1 MKKIKRLVAVALA
14 LLMILGSFST
24 VAFAANETD
33 GNGTTLSISTKIFRL
48 VNGAWVETEK
58 VKAGEQVMARVYVD
72 TDYYTNSG
80 SLLFFY
86 NNTFF
91 TDSFGTLQEQL
102 DINTD
107 YKGGDYGISGHFV
120 GSKSA
125 STVEKLMLNAGKID
139 SAFAAE
145 NDFIFVNYFFGS
157 NYKNQKL
164 DGSKW
169 LFQVPLTVTDAPVAE
184 KGIFQAIEA
193 TTLSADFPMGQ
204 INVPRGE
211 EDGFNSTNEAMDLWK
226 ATLNY
231 ENQPVELYKTPVS
244 VTFDAKSGKF
254 ANGDL
259 TKYFEGDAGDELVID
274 EPSRSNFK
282 FVGWKESG
290 ADDSTASKVV
300 AYPAQDT
307 TYEAVWESTTGSS
320 EVLGFRTEIYRQNE
334 NGEWIKTDRVKRGE
348 EVKARVFIDT
358 SYYTHAGDV
367 MFFYDKDFFEDT
379 LTENKNNSLKVNPN
393 ETAAHGTYGWF
404 VKVPATSVAVTR
416 QVNEGYIPQ
425 SLVDESIIYTMNYQ
439 FNPSTGNVLSG
450 DEWFAEFDLKVRA
463 DAPGGEYGDFY
474 ISENTLQ
481 NSTDRTKAYVN
492 IPLSSEGGKLI
503 DAKAMYLWNVN
514 ADVSSNPVTIDS
526 KVTLDANGGFFAD
539 GTNKKIIE
547 GFVGDPIDAG
557 TIPAVEKD
565 GAVFLGWVDA
575 SIAEPTEADV
585 VEIPSAIPHDD
596 LELKALWLEKIN
608 VTYVIGYGAADIIES
623 VVPGSTLV
631 APEDPANDD
640 YTFVGWSTDMTGATV
655 TGLPAVYPDVNT
667 TYYAIWVDKAE
678 ITYKFNNGD
687 EDLVEKV
694 TAGDPLVAPADPAKE
709 GYKFIGWSTDEKG
722 ATITGLPATYPSED
736 TVYHAIYNPAEFTI
750 NYYVINAE
758 TGRFELV
765 DERSVTYGDPVVAT
779 IPSYEAPVG
788 YTLSDAYTDI
798 TLTTPLAAD
807 ATMPAGVL
815 NLYYDLEAKEYEAV
829 FMVDGEEYE
838 KVTTVFGEQ
847 IKAPTEPTKEGY
859 VFKGWDNEVG
869 LMVTEGAIFNATWE
883 KAEYTATYIVDGA
896 TYEEYDIAFGDE
908 VDVPADPYK
917 EGYEFIGW
925 TPAIPAV
932 MPAENQ
938 EFIAVFE
945 VNVHKA
951 TFNANTGVYADDSTS
966 KEINVNYGDAVVAPE
981 EPTKTGYEFI
991 GWDPALPEA
1000 MPDEDLVFN
1009 AKWEPKK
1016 DTKYTIEYHTMGT
1029 DGKYGT
1035 PVVENRTGET
1045 DSEVSVTPNPTD
1057 GFKVADDSVIKA
1069 TIAADGS
1076 TKLVVKY
1083 EREQYTVKFDPA
1095 NGEAVTEQKYYYG
1108 ATVTAPTAPEKE
1120 GHTFVEWKPLVF
1132 GTVTTD
1138 VTYVA
1143 QYDANEYTIT
1153 FGDTGDTVI
1162 DPIKQDFGTDIVK
1175 PADPTKEGYTFAGWD
1190 KEIPATMPA
1199 ENVTVNATW
1208 TINQYTIS
1216 FEDTGDTTINDIT
1229 LDYGTDVP
1237 AVAAPTKTGYTFAG
1251 WDKQI
1256 PAKMPAEDTVIT
1268 ALWDVNEYTITF
1280 GNTGDT
1286 VIDPIKQDF
1295 GTDIVKP
1302 ADPEKFGYTFDGWD
1316 AEIPA
1321 TMPAENSTI
1330 NATWKINSY
1339 EAKFY
1344 EKLDSAEPY
1353 RTTTVEYLKEINA
1366 VPSPSKTGYDFA
1378 GWSADGENVLTD
1390 LGNMDTEGK
1399 NFYAVWTPASV
1410 NYKVE
1415 HYYMTVDGAYPEAAD
1430 STENFSAKTESVVTT
1445 AGKTEENFTVDKDAS
1460 VLEATVAAD
1469 GSTVLKVYYI
1479 REKNNLRVIVDG
1491 EVTDKEYFFEAPVDA
1506 IAAPTKTG
1514 YTFAGWVDE
1523 NNAATSVPSTMPAD
1537 DVTVKA
1543 TWTADEY
1550 EVTYFVGDNIYY
1562 GPTVT
1567 AYGTPI
1573 AEPGVPT
1580 KAGYT
1585 FKGWEDADG
1594 KKPAD
1599 YGVMPDKNLEFTAKF
1614 EADTGV
1620 TYVVE
1625 IYEMGTNGQYPAT
1638 ATETNILTDGVVG
1651 QKVTVTPDDR
1661 AGFVFDAGASLVS
1674 GTVPPTGVLTLK
1686 LYYTRNSNTLTVTI
1700 DGKTTTKDYYYGQ
1713 AIEDIEVPE
1722 KEGYTFEGWTTDIP
1736 ATMPDNDVTTE
1747 AVYAKNSYKVTWD
1760 VDGDK
1765 DEATVLYGDAITEP
1779 AAPTKP
1785 GYEFAGW
1792 TPEVPENMPAK
1803 DLTFVATWKA
1813 NAHTATFD
1821 ADGGVYADGTGSK
1834 DVPVNFGE
1842 VIIAPTAPTKTG
1854 FAFAGWTPA
1863 VPATMPDE
1871 DLVFTATW
1879 APVSGTVYT
1888 VEYYTMGTD
1897 GKYGDPV
1904 VEKRSGAT
1912 GAEATATINL
1922 TDGFK
1927 VADDSVIKATI
1938 AADGSTKLVV
1948 KYEREQYTVK
1958 FDPANG
1964 EAVTEQKYY
1973 YGATVTA
1980 PTAPEKEGH
1989 TFVEWKPLV
1998 FGTVTTDVTYVAQY
2012 DANEYTIT
2020 FGDTGDTVIDPIKQ
2034 DFGTDI
2040 VKPADPTKE
2049 GYTFAG
2055 WDKEIP
2061 ATMPAENVT
2070 VNATWTINQYT
2081 ISFED
2086 TGDTT
2091 INDITLDYGT
2101 DVPAVAAPE
2110 KKGYTFAGWDKEIP
2124 AKMPAEDTV
2133 ITALWDVNEYT
2144 ITFGNT
2150 GDTVIDPIKQDF
2162 GTDIVKPED
2171 PTKTGYTFDGWDA
2184 EIPSTMPAENVTVNA
2199 KWKVNQ
2205 YTISFENTGDTTIAD
2220 ITLDYGAV
2228 IPTVAT
2234 PDKEGYTWNGWDKE
2248 IPANM
2253 PAEDTVITGQWTVN
2267 QYTITFG
2274 NTGDTVIDPIT
2285 QDYGTAVTAPADPT
2299 RFGYNFEGWT
2309 AEIPATMPATDTII
2323 NAKWK
2328 ANTYV
2333 AEFYA
2338 ELDDTVPFDN
2348 PSVAFNEYID
2358 APMDNP
2364 SKDGYEFIAWSTD
2377 GKTPI
2382 YDLGKMDAEGKKF
2395 YAVWEA
2401 TDVDYTVEHYYMT
2414 TDLTYADAADKTE
2427 KLKAETATTV
2437 TATPE
2442 TTENFTLDDD
2452 NSVLEA
2458 TVAGDGSTVLK
2469 VYYIREVNTLRVNI
2483 DGKVTDKEYPFDAP
2497 VDAITE
2503 PTKEGYTFDGWV
2515 DDEGNKVDYPATM
2528 PGEDVSLNATWDAIA
2543 YEVTYIVDGNTY
2555 YGPKSVDFGTPIG
2568 EPTVPTKLG
2577 HTFAGWKDADGK
2589 APADY
2594 GVMPAKNLEFTAQ
2607 WNANT
2612 DIGYVIEIYEM
2623 DTEGNYPASATDKY
2637 TLNDGVVG
2645 ETRTVT
2651 PDVRDGFVL
2660 DTEKSVLTGT
2670 IPAEG
2675 TLVLKAYYIRNA
2687 HKLIVDVDGTVTEI
2701 PYKFGAEVA
2710 PVTEPTKTGYT
2721 FAGWEDE
2728 NGEEADVPVVMPDK
2742 DVTLV
2747 ATWDIVKYDAVFNA
2761 GDGKFSDGKNEA
2773 TVPVDYNTAITA
2785 PAEMPALKGYE
2796 FGGWA
2801 TKADPETPVTDYGT
2815 MDENGAEFVAIWN
2828 KVSYNLTFI
2837 GYNVPES
2844 NPKVPSISNRKTLTE
2859 SGKKEYNEEITLPA
2873 GPDFVHHV
2881 FLGWS
2886 TVEFDANFIVEDGL
2900 KMPASDLTLYAVY
2913 ERVQVMLIPKNETC
2927 TTVIDR
2933 NDLTVDDYV
2942 DGESKWYVYGLEQM
2956 ITTPELLDEYID
2968 VSGDGRIELAFEA
2981 TQNEGYP
2988 GTGTTINVYDNVDNE
3003 LVESFKIIIFGD
3015 LNGDAYINA
3024 VDVAIATD
3032 ESLGVTGWSATNN
3045 PDLYIEHRYLA
3056 ADVNEDGR
3064 INAVDVTIISDNSLG
3079 VYVIDQ
3085 RLLAD

>member
-1 MKKIKRLVAVALA
+1 MTKIKRLVAVALA

-24 VAFAANETD
+24 AAFAANETD

-169 LFQVPLTVTDAPVAE
+169 LFQVPLTVTDDPVAE

-193 TTLSADFPMGQ
+193 TTLSAAFPMGQ

-259 TKYFEGDAGDELVID
+259 TKYFEGDAGDELAID

-379 LTENKNNSLKVNPN
+379 LTENRNNSLKVNPN

-514 ADVSSNPVTIDS
+514 PEISSNPVTIDS

-539 GTNKKIIE
+539 GTDKKIIE

-847 IKAPTEPTKEGY
+847 IKAPADPTKEGY

-917 EGYEFIGW
+917 EGYEFKGW

-981 EPTKTGYEFI
+981 EPTKTGYEFA
-991 GWDPALPEA
+991 GWAETAEGKVITLPEA
-1000 MPDEDLVFN
+1000 MPDEDVEFF

-1057 GFKVADDSVIKA
+1057 GFKVAGDSVLKA
-1069 TIAADGS
+1069 VIAADGS

-1108 ATVTAPTAPEKE
+1108 ATVTVPTEPKLE

-1138 VTYVA
+1138 VTY
-1143 QYDANEYTIT
+1143 
-1153 FGDTGDTVI
+1153 
-1162 DPIKQDFGTDIVK
+1162 
-1175 PADPTKEGYTFAGWD
+1175 
-1190 KEIPATMPA
+1190 
-1199 ENVTVNATW
+1199 
-1208 TINQYTIS
+1208 
-1216 FEDTGDTTINDIT
+1216 
-1229 LDYGTDVP
+1229 
-1237 AVAAPTKTGYTFAG
+1237 
-1251 WDKQI
+1251 
-1256 PAKMPAEDTVIT
+1256 
-1268 ALWDVNEYTITF
+1268 
-1280 GNTGDT
+1280 
-1286 VIDPIKQDF
+1286 
-1295 GTDIVKP
+1295 
-1302 ADPEKFGYTFDGWD
+1302 
-1316 AEIPA
+1316 
-1321 TMPAENSTI
+1321 
-1330 NATWKINSY
+1330 
-1339 EAKFY
+1339 
-1344 EKLDSAEPY
+1344 
-1353 RTTTVEYLKEINA
+1353 
-1366 VPSPSKTGYDFA
+1366 
-1378 GWSADGENVLTD
+1378 
-1390 LGNMDTEGK
+1390 
-1399 NFYAVWTPASV
+1399 
-1410 NYKVE
+1410 
-1415 HYYMTVDGAYPEAAD
+1415 
-1430 STENFSAKTESVVTT
+1430 
-1445 AGKTEENFTVDKDAS
+1445 
-1460 VLEATVAAD
+1460 
-1469 GSTVLKVYYI
+1469 
-1479 REKNNLRVIVDG
+1479 
-1491 EVTDKEYFFEAPVDA
+1491 
-1506 IAAPTKTG
+1506 
-1514 YTFAGWVDE
+1514 
-1523 NNAATSVPSTMPAD
+1523 
-1537 DVTVKA
+1537 
-1543 TWTADEY
+1543 
-1550 EVTYFVGDNIYY
+1550 
-1562 GPTVT
+1562 
-1567 AYGTPI
+1567 
-1573 AEPGVPT
+1573 
-1580 KAGYT
+1580 
-1585 FKGWEDADG
+1585 
-1594 KKPAD
+1594 
-1599 YGVMPDKNLEFTAKF
+1599 
-1614 EADTGV
+1614 
-1620 TYVVE
+1620 
-1625 IYEMGTNGQYPAT
+1625 
-1638 ATETNILTDGVVG
+1638 
-1651 QKVTVTPDDR
+1651 
-1661 AGFVFDAGASLVS
+1661 
-1674 GTVPPTGVLTLK
+1674 
-1686 LYYTRNSNTLTVTI
+1686 
-1700 DGKTTTKDYYYGQ
+1700 
-1713 AIEDIEVPE
+1713 
-1722 KEGYTFEGWTTDIP
+1722 
-1736 ATMPDNDVTTE
+1736 
-1747 AVYAKNSYKVTWD
+1747 
-1760 VDGDK
+1760 
-1765 DEATVLYGDAITEP
+1765 
-1779 AAPTKP
+1779 
-1785 GYEFAGW
+1785 
-1792 TPEVPENMPAK
+1792 
-1803 DLTFVATWKA
+1803 
-1813 NAHTATFD
+1813 
-1821 ADGGVYADGTGSK
+1821 
-1834 DVPVNFGE
+1834 
-1842 VIIAPTAPTKTG
+1842 
-1854 FAFAGWTPA
+1854 
-1863 VPATMPDE
+1863 
-1871 DLVFTATW
+1871 
-1879 APVSGTVYT
+1879 
-1888 VEYYTMGTD
+1888 
-1897 GKYGDPV
+1897 
-1904 VEKRSGAT
+1904 
-1912 GAEATATINL
+1912 
-1922 TDGFK
+1922 
-1927 VADDSVIKATI
+1927 
-1938 AADGSTKLVV
+1938 
-1948 KYEREQYTVK
+1948 
-1958 FDPANG
+1958 
-1964 EAVTEQKYY
+1964 
-1973 YGATVTA
+1973 
-1980 PTAPEKEGH
+1980 
-1989 TFVEWKPLV
+1989 
-1998 FGTVTTDVTYVAQY
+1998 
-2012 DANEYTIT
+2012 
-2020 FGDTGDTVIDPIKQ
+2020 
-2034 DFGTDI
+2034 
-2040 VKPADPTKE
+2040 
-2049 GYTFAG
+2049 
-2055 WDKEIP
+2055 
-2061 ATMPAENVT
+2061 
-2070 VNATWTINQYT
+2070 
-2081 ISFED
+2081 
-2086 TGDTT
+2086 
-2091 INDITLDYGT
+2091 
-2101 DVPAVAAPE
+2101 
-2110 KKGYTFAGWDKEIP
+2110 
-2124 AKMPAEDTV
+2124 
-2133 ITALWDVNEYT
+2133 
-2144 ITFGNT
+2144 
-2150 GDTVIDPIKQDF
+2150 
-2162 GTDIVKPED
+2162 
-2171 PTKTGYTFDGWDA
+2171 
-2184 EIPSTMPAENVTVNA
+2184 
-2199 KWKVNQ
+2199 
-2205 YTISFENTGDTTIAD
+2205 
-2220 ITLDYGAV
+2220 
-2228 IPTVAT
+2228 
-2234 PDKEGYTWNGWDKE
+2234 
-2248 IPANM
+2248 
-2253 PAEDTVITGQWTVN
+2253 
-2267 QYTITFG
+2267 
-2274 NTGDTVIDPIT
+2274 
-2285 QDYGTAVTAPADPT
+2285 
-2299 RFGYNFEGWT
+2299 
-2309 AEIPATMPATDTII
+2309 
-2323 NAKWK
+2323 
-2328 ANTYV
+2328 
-2333 AEFYA
+2333 
-2338 ELDDTVPFDN
+2338 
-2348 PSVAFNEYID
+2348 
-2358 APMDNP
+2358 
-2364 SKDGYEFIAWSTD
+2364 
-2377 GKTPI
+2377 
-2382 YDLGKMDAEGKKF
+2382 
-2395 YAVWEA
+2395 
-2401 TDVDYTVEHYYMT
+2401 
-2414 TDLTYADAADKTE
+2414 
-2427 KLKAETATTV
+2427 
-2437 TATPE
+2437 
-2442 TTENFTLDDD
+2442 
-2452 NSVLEA
+2452 
-2458 TVAGDGSTVLK
+2458 
-2469 VYYIREVNTLRVNI
+2469 
-2483 DGKVTDKEYPFDAP
+2483 
-2497 VDAITE
+2497 
-2503 PTKEGYTFDGWV
+2503 
-2515 DDEGNKVDYPATM
+2515 
-2528 PGEDVSLNATWDAIA
+2528 
-2543 YEVTYIVDGNTY
+2543 
-2555 YGPKSVDFGTPIG
+2555 
-2568 EPTVPTKLG
+2568 
-2577 HTFAGWKDADGK
+2577 
-2589 APADY
+2589 
-2594 GVMPAKNLEFTAQ
+2594 TAQ
-2607 WNANT
+2607 WSANAE
-2612 DIGYVIEIYEM
+2612 IGYVIEIYEM

-2687 HKLIVDVDGTVTEI
+2687 HKLIVDVDGTVTET

-2773 TVPVDYNTAITA
+2773 TVPVDYNTAITT
-2785 PAEMPALKGYE
+2785 PAEMPEREGYA

-2988 GTGTTINVYDNVDNE
+2988 GTGTTINVYDNVTNE
-3003 LVESFKIIIFGD
+3003 LVESFKILIFGD

-3032 ESLGVTGWSATNN
+3032 ESLGVTGWSAAHN
-3045 PDLYIEHRYLA
+3045 PDLFIEHRYLA

-3064 INAVDVTIISDNSLG
+3064 INAIDVTIISDNSLG